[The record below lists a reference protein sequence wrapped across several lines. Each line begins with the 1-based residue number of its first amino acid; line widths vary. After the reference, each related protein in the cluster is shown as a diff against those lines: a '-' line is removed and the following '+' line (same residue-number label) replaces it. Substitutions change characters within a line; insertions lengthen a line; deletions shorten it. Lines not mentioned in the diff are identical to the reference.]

1 MLAIM
6 GEKLVKKKHFNCK
19 MPKLKGWGT
28 QPIMLPKRA
37 IHLTVFFM
45 IRQDKTR
52 QTNPLTIEKQNKA

>member
-28 QPIMLPKRA
+28 Q
-37 IHLTVFFM
+37 
-45 IRQDKTR
+45 
-52 QTNPLTIEKQNKA
+52 EG